1 MLGSYFSL
9 LMRAVTSGILRFAAR
24 RLFLL
29 LAAGSAIQASA
40 AVVGDY
46 QLPVPSS
53 APSVSGWVLA
63 DLNGD
68 RQIDLASASSGRSD
82 AGGYAQEV
90 RVTLGAFRETS
101 FHFQSRGAIVELSS
115 RDVDGDHDGDL
126 IVFEPL
132 SNQPIGVWINDGA
145 GSFHEAPLAG
155 FRALWGSQPASS
167 WLVRVQRLPLLAI
180 SEDRA
185 QAAVSSVLLA
195 GPDDTCAACIRPDC
209 PSFRNPWRGYS
220 RTRGPCCYC

>member
-1 MLGSYFSL
+1 
-9 LMRAVTSGILRFAAR
+9 MRAATSGILRFVAR

-40 AVVGDY
+40 ASAGARE
-46 QLPVPSS
+46 LPIPSS
-53 APSVSGWVLA
+53 DPSVSGWVLA

-68 RQIDLASASSGRSD
+68 QQLDLASASSGRSD

-90 RVTLGAFRETS
+90 RITLGAFHETT
-101 FHFQSRGAIVELSS
+101 FHFQSRSAIVELSS

-132 SNQPIGVWINDGA
+132 SNQPISVWLNDGA
-145 GSFHEAPLAG
+145 GTFHEAPLAN
-155 FRALWGSQPASS
+155 FKALWSDQSGSS

-180 SEDRA
+180 SEDRTQTA
-185 QAAVSSVLLA
+185 VPPVVLAAP
-195 GPDDTCAACIRPDC
+195 GDTFAACIRPDC
-209 PSFRNPWRGYS
+209 SSILNPRREHS
-220 RTRGPCCYC
+220 RTRGPPRNS